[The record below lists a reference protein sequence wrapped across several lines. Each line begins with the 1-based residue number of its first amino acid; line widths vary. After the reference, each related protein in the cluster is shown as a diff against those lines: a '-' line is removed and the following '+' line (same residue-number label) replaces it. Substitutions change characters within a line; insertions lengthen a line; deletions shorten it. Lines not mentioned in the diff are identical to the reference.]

1 MMDVYYEEFR
11 DGIAV
16 DARISAISAVPGLRF
31 TSYAEEEAFYIEV
44 AKEAGL
50 NGWELDRLLFNFN
63 REVEAL
69 LGISPQ
75 PAAGR
80 QLPPA
85 ATPDIGSSS
94 QRQRSREHGRRNW

>member
-1 MMDVYYEEFR
+1 MMDVYHEEFC
-11 DGIAV
+11 DSIAV
-16 DARISAISAVPGLRF
+16 DARISAISAVLGLRF

-50 NGWELDRLLFNFN
+50 KGWELDRLLFNFN
-63 REVEAL
+63 REVEAG

-80 QLPPA
+80 QQPQQPA
-85 ATPDIGSSS
+85 RT
-94 QRQRSREHGRRNW
+94 